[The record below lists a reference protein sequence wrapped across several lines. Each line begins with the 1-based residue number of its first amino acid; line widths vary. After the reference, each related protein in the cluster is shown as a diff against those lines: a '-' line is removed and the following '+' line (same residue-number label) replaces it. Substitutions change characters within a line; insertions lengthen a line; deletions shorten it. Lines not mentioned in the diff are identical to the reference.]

1 MIALPS
7 KTIAILIGTMA
18 VVGALTTTCARLEF
32 GRRRFESTLELDRR
46 KFEHE
51 QARLLFD
58 RDERTLE
65 LERRTFEHEQARLLF
80 DRDESALELE
90 RRKFEHEQ
98 ARLLFDREKL
108 DARKITLNDSAR
120 KRAEHELLRISSK
133 KVGSVDRAFTHI
145 DASVFIQNVFDEFVA
160 IGFIED

>member
-7 KTIAILIGTMA
+7 PPKVAILIGTMA
-18 VVGALTTTCARLEF
+18 VLGALTTTCVRLEF
-32 GRRRFESTLELDRR
+32 DRRRFEGTLD
-46 KFEHE
+46 
-51 QARLLFD
+51 
-58 RDERTLE
+58 
-65 LERRTFEHEQARLLF
+65 
-80 DRDESALELE
+80 LE

-108 DARKITLNDSAR
+108 NARKTTLTDSAR

-145 DASVFIQNVFDEFVA
+145 DATAFIQNVFDEFVA

>member
-32 GRRRFESTLELDRR
+32 DRRRFESTLELDRR

-65 LERRTFEHEQARLLF
+65 LERRT
-80 DRDESALELE
+80 
-90 RRKFEHEQ
+90 FEHEQ

>member
-32 GRRRFESTLELDRR
+32 DRRRFESTLELDRR

-65 LERRTFEHEQARLLF
+65 LERRKFEDEQARH
-80 DRDESALELE
+80 RSCSSRQSRHCNSEESKPL
-90 RRKFEHEQ
+90 HW
-98 ARLLFDREKL
+98 
-108 DARKITLNDSAR
+108 
-120 KRAEHELLRISSK
+120 RA
-133 KVGSVDRAFTHI
+133 G
-145 DASVFIQNVFDEFVA
+145 VA
-160 IGFIED
+160 W

>member
-18 VVGALTTTCARLEF
+18 VVGALTTTCARLEID
-32 GRRRFESTLELDRR
+32 RRRFESTLELD
-46 KFEHE
+46 
-51 QARLLFD
+51 
-58 RDERTLE
+58 
-65 LERRTFEHEQARLLF
+65 
-80 DRDESALELE
+80 

>member
-32 GRRRFESTLELDRR
+32 DRRRFESTLELDRR

-58 RDERTLE
+58 RDERT
-65 LERRTFEHEQARLLF
+65 
-80 DRDESALELE
+80 LELE